1 MKRKKYIIQN
11 IDGPESEFSA
21 LSVSNVLSVLNGEVV
36 QVSRC
41 TYLRII
47 QKLVDGVCFLCTH
60 GGYGENGML
69 QNAMKEIGVMH
80 THSNPEAAF
89 VMSSKHLTK
98 KHYLRLGIPTPDWIY
113 RGHLYG
119 DNAQKISCFVHK
131 PDDGGSKNG
140 IFVSVNGNLHHN
152 EIGEQL
158 IQGDIEVSIVVY
170 GSNNPICFPP
180 LLRERNINNIG
191 VLRETNT
198 KLDHDLLKKC
208 SYYAKIFHISLGARG
223 LSKTDFVINP
233 EGSIYALET
242 DSQPGLALN
251 QASARQAN
259 AYGLSYDKFIEGIL
273 NDREK

>member
-1 MKRKKYIIQN
+1 MKKKVYIIQN

-36 QVSRC
+36 PVSRC
-41 TYLRII
+41 TYLRTI

-80 THSNPEAAF
+80 THSNPRAAF

-119 DNAQKISCFVHK
+119 DSTQKISCFVHK

-140 IFVSVNGNLHHN
+140 IFVSVNGNLRNN
-152 EIGEQL
+152 EIGERL

-191 VLRETNT
+191 VLRETT
-198 KLDHDLLKKC
+198 AKLDNDLLKKC

-223 LSKTDFVINP
+223 LSKTDFVISP
-233 EGSIYALET
+233 EGFIYALET